1 VSTEADMRELLSRA
15 YVKKADRLLAEIKAL
30 IDAHWPGS
38 APPAAV
44 DLLRAIEHDLDAMK
58 KP

>member
-1 VSTEADMRELLSRA
+1 MRELMSRA

-44 DLLRAIEHDLDAMK
+44 DLLRAIEHDLDAMT